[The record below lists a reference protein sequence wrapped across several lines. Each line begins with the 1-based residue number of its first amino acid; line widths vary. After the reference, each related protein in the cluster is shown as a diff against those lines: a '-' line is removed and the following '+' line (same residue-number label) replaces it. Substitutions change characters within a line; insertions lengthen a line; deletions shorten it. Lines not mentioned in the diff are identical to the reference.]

1 MELRQ
6 LEKIVDKDFNEIE
19 TLYSKNYKEIKLNFL
34 HYLKDIDNNM
44 YNGEL
49 NLNSIIDIKLSNL
62 NGQTEFNKG
71 IVFDSDYSTKCETY
85 DKFSDSLP
93 YSSEE
98 IIEEIDNNE
107 CDEDIYQIAY
117 KIYQF
122 LISYD
127 INVKDFIQ
135 SIIEKRT
142 TEKNSV
148 DLILF

>member
-1 MELRQ
+1 
-6 LEKIVDKDFNEIE
+6 
-19 TLYSKNYKEIKLNFL
+19 
-34 HYLKDIDNNM
+34 
-44 YNGEL
+44 
-49 NLNSIIDIKLSNL
+49 
-62 NGQTEFNKG
+62 
-71 IVFDSDYSTKCETY
+71 
-85 DKFSDSLP
+85 LP